1 MTDVFEH
8 NVGDHEDPLPGP
20 TWIVAFLGIVLLSVI
35 MLGLTALYYNAQSNE
50 QTRKVVVHD
59 PMELQNLREQQQAQL
74 HRGPEWVEEKVKL
87 EGHDKEQVVPALV
100 IPIDQAMDIVVKEY
114 ARK

>member
-8 NVGDHEDPLPGP
+8 NLGDHEDPLPGP

-35 MLGLTALYYNAQSNE
+35 MLGLTALYYNAQKEEN
-50 QTRKVVVHD
+50 TRKIVVRD
-59 PMELQNLREQQQAQL
+59 PMELEHLRTQQQAQL
-74 HRGPEWVEEKVKL
+74 TRGPEWVEEKVKV
-87 EGHDKEQVVPALV
+87 EGQDKEQVVPALV
-100 IPIDQAMDIVVKEY
+100 IPVDQAMDLVVKEY

>member
-1 MTDVFEH
+1 MTEVFEH

-35 MLGLTALYYNAQSNE
+35 MLGLTALYYNAQTTE
-50 QTRKVVVHD
+50 TTRKVVVRD
-59 PMELQNLREQQQAQL
+59 PMELENLRAQQKAQL
-74 HRGPEWVEEKVKL
+74 TRGPEWVEEKVKV
-87 EGHDKEQVVPALV
+87 EGQDKEQVVPALV
-100 IPIDQAMDIVVKEY
+100 IPIDQAMDIVVREY